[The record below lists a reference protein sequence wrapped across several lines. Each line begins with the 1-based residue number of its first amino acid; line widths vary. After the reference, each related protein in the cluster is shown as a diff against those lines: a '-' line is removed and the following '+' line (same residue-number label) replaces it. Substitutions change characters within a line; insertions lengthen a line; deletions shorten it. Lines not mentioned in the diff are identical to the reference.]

1 MKTKMFVLVMVSVLM
16 FKAGLGGLVSTNGV
30 PTVSSRS
37 GIVSVGPIVVTNGRS
52 INFAAD
58 QSVLKVELTA
68 EINKA
73 KFELAEENRKWMH
86 TIQDGIERMSKD
98 AAADAKLR
106 VAQEFSVLKSDVT
119 KWYDE
124 LKDILDVRLNIF
136 TWVIGILVALFGVVV
151 PVVME
156 VLRGKD
162 YGRLRTEL
170 REDMKNMQNEFAVEK
185 KIIDDAK
192 EKWQTKMADVAK
204 TEAGF
209 VVLQNK
215 LEQSQREVEQN
226 LHMLEG
232 EMKSRKEDY
241 DVLKRSLEQQQETLD
256 SASDQRKREFE
267 KLQKEM
273 KERTNSARG
282 LALIFSSINGWR
294 AYKQQHMISTAAT
307 SIHSA
312 MVAVSAFV
320 RGHRED
326 IDLLTTVIKH
336 LHETIEYLKDAKHF
350 EEVQKKLK
358 DKVWS
363 VTFDEVKKTLAGI
376 KDYGS
381 GIDYVGMFE
390 KVYAAYG
397 RSSH

>member
-1 MKTKMFVLVMVSVLM
+1 MKLNIISVLCVLQVG
-16 FKAGLGGLVSTNGV
+16 ATLAEEGSTNAV
-30 PTVSSRS
+30 LAATSQS
-37 GIVSVGPIVVTNGRS
+37 GIVSVGPIVVTNGCNVS
-52 INFAAD
+52 FASD
-58 QSVLKVELTA
+58 QSVWKVELTA
-68 EINKA
+68 EVNKA
-73 KFELAEENRKWMH
+73 KFELVEENRKWMH

-170 REDMKNMQNEFAVEK
+170 REDMKNMQNEFVVEK
-185 KIIDDAK
+185 KVIDGAQ
-192 EKWQTKMADVAK
+192 EKWQAQMADIAK

-215 LEQSQREVEQN
+215 LEQSQKELEQS

-241 DVLKRSLEQQQETLD
+241 DVLKKSLEQQQTALN

-273 KERTNSARG
+273 KERTNSAYG
-282 LALIFSSINGWR
+282 VTVAYSATNDWD
-294 AYKQQHMISTAAT
+294 AYKSGGVL
-307 SIHSA
+307 SKVVDSVYSA
-312 MVAVSAFV
+312 MVSVNAFV
-320 RGHRED
+320 HGHED
-326 IDLLTTVIKH
+326 GNLLKLCIKH
-336 LHETIEYLKDAKHF
+336 LNATVERLKADGKFET
-350 EEVQKKLK
+350 VQKQLQNRE
-358 DKVWS
+358 WS
-363 VTFDEVKKTLAGI
+363 VTPEDVKKALASSA
-376 KDYGS
+376 DDGS
-381 GIDYVGMFE
+381 GTD
-390 KVYAAYG
+390 YAAMFNEVYG
-397 RSSH
+397 VYGKPK